1 MMRAA
6 IALLSLFA
14 LPVQAGWEFSPPLEV
29 GAAAGKKVFHH
40 LESANRKALAESGG
54 RVALVWE
61 DNRTGDPRCWL
72 ALRKSG
78 ATAPFSPPQAVTA
91 GECYEPVVQ
100 GMGGGRFVLGW
111 EENGAVWIRM
121 AGKGRALKLSRA
133 EAAQISLAGVD
144 ERTFHAAWAEQAGAY
159 KRIMTARIV
168 LEADSLK
175 IEYRAPLEDRLPNDE
190 QAYPALAASA
200 DGSVL
205 AVWEDRR
212 FKHTMIMAAHS
223 RDGRKFSLPYRLIDV
238 PQARART
245 LGAGMG
251 SMRPTLAACGE
262 SCLAALWLDKR
273 DFLSGYDV
281 FAAFSHDG
289 GRSFGRNL
297 KVQDSFGDN
306 FAQWHASIA
315 ANRAGRVAAVWDDDR
330 DGTPDVWLSDRN
342 GNEFSDNVA
351 VPGASG
357 AGAQTDPVIHLDASG
372 RLHIAWLERTESG
385 GTRLWYASAVW
396 KE

>member
-1 MMRAA
+1 MRTA

-29 GAAAGKKVFHH
+29 GAAAGKTVFHH

-61 DNRTGDPRCWL
+61 DNRAGAPRCWL
-72 ALRKSG
+72 AVRESG
-78 ATAPFSPPQAVTA
+78 AGASFSPPQAVAA
-91 GECYEPVVQ
+91 GECYEPVVL
-100 GMGGGRFVLGW
+100 GMGGGFVLGW
-111 EENGAVWIRM
+111 EENGAVWIRA
-121 AGKGRALKLSRA
+121 AGKGRPLKLSRA

-144 ERTFHAAWAEQAGAY
+144 ERTLHAAWAEQAGAY
-159 KRIMTARIV
+159 KRIMVARIA
-168 LEADSLK
+168 LAADGLK
-175 IEYRAPLEDRLPNDE
+175 IEYSAPLEERLPNDE

-223 RDGRKFSLPYRLIDV
+223 GNGRKFSLPYRLIDV

-262 SCLAALWLDKR
+262 TCLTALWLDKR

-281 FAAFSHDG
+281 YAAFSHNG
-289 GRSFGRNL
+289 GRFFGRNL
-297 KVQDSFGDN
+297 KVQDSFGEN
-306 FAQWHASIA
+306 VAQWHASIA
-315 ANRAGRVAAVWDDDR
+315 ANRAGRVVAVWDDNR
-330 DGTPDVWLSDRN
+330 DGTSDVWLSDWN
-342 GNEFSDNVA
+342 GNEFSDNVT

-357 AGAQTDPVIHLDASG
+357 PGAQTDPVIHLDASG
-372 RLHIAWLERTESG
+372 RLHLAWLERTESG
-385 GTRLWYASAVW
+385 GTRLWYASAVR

>member
-14 LPVQAGWEFSPPLEV
+14 LPVQAGWEFSSPLEV
-29 GAAAGKKVFHH
+29 GAVAGKTVFHH

-61 DNRTGDPRCWL
+61 DNRAGDSRCWL

-100 GMGGGRFVLGW
+100 SVGGGFVLGW
-111 EENGAVWIRM
+111 EENGAVWIRA
-121 AGKGRALKLSRA
+121 AGKGRALKLSRG

-144 ERTFHAAWAEQAGAY
+144 ERTLHAAWAEQAGAY
-159 KRIMTARIV
+159 KRIMVARIV
-168 LEADSLK
+168 LGANGLK
-175 IEYRAPLEDRLPNDE
+175 IEYSTPLEDRLPSDE

-200 DGSVL
+200 DGGVL

-212 FKHTMIMAAHS
+212 FRHTMIMAAHS

-251 SMRPTLAACGE
+251 SMRPTLAVCGE
-262 SCLAALWLDKR
+262 TCLAALWLDKR

-281 FAAFSHDG
+281 YAAFSHNG
-289 GRSFGRNL
+289 GRFFGRNL
-297 KVQDSFGDN
+297 KVQDSFGEN
-306 FAQWHASIA
+306 VAQWHAAIA
-315 ANRAGRVAAVWDDDR
+315 ANRAGRVVAVWDDDR
-330 DGTPDVWLSDRN
+330 DGTPDVWLSEWN
-342 GNEFSDNVA
+342 GKEFSDNVA

-357 AGAQTDPVIHLDASG
+357 PGAQTDPVIHLDASG
-372 RLHIAWLERTESG
+372 RLHLAWLERTESG
-385 GTRLWYASAVW
+385 GTRLWYASAVQ
-396 KE
+396 KQ